1 MRVRCLTPISFST
14 MLDQS
19 TSRFLFDQIPVAMS
33 LNREDDGVYVDVNAE
48 WTRLTGLT
56 KAEVL
61 GRNSID
67 VGMWRSEAQRLP

>member
-48 WTRLTGLT
+48 WTGPGDALPERQP
-56 KAEVL
+56 
-61 GRNSID
+61 
-67 VGMWRSEAQRLP
+67 EA